1 VTGDGDTGATES
13 EMSEHEDRDDGRIRE
28 VAELLRAAEPAA
40 PDFTTRLM
48 AVVNAEAGRAMAQRS
63 RSWWRRRRTVQLSL
77 SPLGA
82 LAAAA
87 VLVAFAVLGT
97 ISVRRSSAPPAR
109 VALDARAD
117 TVHVVRFV
125 FLAPDASSVT
135 MVGNFNDWNRRVTPL
150 RRTGAAGT
158 WAVSVPLP
166 PGPHQYAFIV
176 DGTTWTPDP
185 AAATT
190 VTDDFGTKTSVIAV
204 GGAS

>member
-1 VTGDGDTGATES
+1 
-13 EMSEHEDRDDGRIRE
+13 
-28 VAELLRAAEPAA
+28 
-40 PDFTTRLM
+40 M

-82 LAAAA
+82 LAAVA
-87 VLVAFAVLGT
+87 VFSAFAVLGT
-97 ISVRRSSAPPAR
+97 ISVRRSSAPPAS
-109 VALDARAD
+109 VALGARAD